1 MGQRWDPAF
10 WARVRADYRNGATA
24 ASCART
30 HGVSLSTLRH
40 RAKRE
45 GWRRADQPAPAPPP
59 GVEAM
64 AHAAFLEAQAAL
76 ARGDVKAAAEALKL
90 ATLAS
95 GWAHPESLPKTRA
108 RMESEAWDAR
118 QRKQKR

>member
-1 MGQRWDPAF
+1 MGQRKDPAF

-45 GWRRADQPAPAPPP
+45 GWRRADRPAPAAPP

-64 AHAAFLEAQAAL
+64 AHSAFLEAQAAL

-95 GWAHPESLPKTRA
+95 GWAHPDSLPKTRA

-118 QRKQKR
+118 HRKQKR